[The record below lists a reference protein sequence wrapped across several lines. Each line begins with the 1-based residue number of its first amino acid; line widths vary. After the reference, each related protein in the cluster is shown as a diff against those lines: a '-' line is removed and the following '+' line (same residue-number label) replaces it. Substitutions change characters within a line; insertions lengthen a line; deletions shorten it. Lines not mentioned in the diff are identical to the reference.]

1 MSDRSFFDTNVL
13 VYTDDASS
21 PAKKQRALE
30 LLEEERRS
38 GTGVLS
44 TQVLVEYFSAA
55 TRKLGV
61 DPRIASRKVELF
73 ARFQVVLLDVELIQR
88 AIELHRLH
96 SISIW
101 DALVVRAAQ
110 AARCRVLYTEDLQT
124 GWRPEG
130 LAVLNPFR

>member
-110 AARCRVLYTEDLQT
+110 AARCRVLYTDDLQT

-130 LAVLNPFR
+130 LAVVNPFR

>member
-96 SISIW
+96 SISIC

-110 AARCRVLYTEDLQT
+110 AARCRVLYTENLQT

-130 LAVLNPFR
+130 LAVVNPFR

>member
-130 LAVLNPFR
+130 LAVVNPFR

>member
-21 PAKKQRALE
+21 
-30 LLEEERRS
+30 
-38 GTGVLS
+38 
-44 TQVLVEYFSAA
+44 
-55 TRKLGV
+55 
-61 DPRIASRKVELF
+61 
-73 ARFQVVLLDVELIQR
+73 
-88 AIELHRLH
+88 LHRLH

-110 AARCRVLYTEDLQT
+110 SARCRVLYTEDLQT

-130 LAVLNPFR
+130 LAVVNPFR